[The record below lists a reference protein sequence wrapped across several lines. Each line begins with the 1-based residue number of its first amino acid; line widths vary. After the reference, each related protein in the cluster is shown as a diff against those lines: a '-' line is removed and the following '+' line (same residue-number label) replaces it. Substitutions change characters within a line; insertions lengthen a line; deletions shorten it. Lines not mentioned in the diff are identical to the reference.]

1 MSETY
6 NLIFGGVCMIALR
19 DIYENIMYQE
29 QSFDPDSEKPLFLQP
44 GMIYLILKT

>member
-1 MSETY
+1 
-6 NLIFGGVCMIALR
+6 MIALR

-44 GMIYLILKT
+44 GMIYPLGNVH